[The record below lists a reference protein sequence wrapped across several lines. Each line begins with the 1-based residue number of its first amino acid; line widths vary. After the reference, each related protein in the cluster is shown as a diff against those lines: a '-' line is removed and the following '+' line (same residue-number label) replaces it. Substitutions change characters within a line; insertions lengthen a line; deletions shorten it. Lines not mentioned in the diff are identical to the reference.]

1 MDLAEDLRASLSELV
16 TSDPIEI
23 RENGGR
29 ITPVPPV
36 CWEVRGAS
44 DKPLLHPWAGNCNL
58 TRRVLSI
65 SEHSN
70 DRIALAV
77 ERFGRTAPD
86 RMEIVRVDFQRSPKK
101 VSREDFC
108 EQLRRI
114 LAEKFPDETVEK
126 LSIAADLEHSLSGVY
141 ARGISRK
148 GAMRGAFL
156 AVPEAETQDSIES
169 SLTYALLWLERA
181 RQSRKKGPVSFLR
194 LILPAGKSALLAH
207 QLASLDSRLAVQV
220 CELNSLNEQVE
231 PVDPRADGNVSSWLV
246 AHRECELLLDRAK
259 RDLAP
264 IVALAPE
271 AICAHPV
278 PHQEEVALRFLGS
291 TAHTGNAGCKPWS
304 CATSA

>member
-29 ITPVPPV
+29 TAPVPPV

-77 ERFGRTAPD
+77 ERFGRAAPD
-86 RMEIVRVDFQRSPKK
+86 RMEIASRFPAQPKK

-126 LSIAADLEHSLSGVY
+126 LSVAADLEHSLSGVY

-156 AVPEAETQDSIES
+156 AVPETETQDSIES